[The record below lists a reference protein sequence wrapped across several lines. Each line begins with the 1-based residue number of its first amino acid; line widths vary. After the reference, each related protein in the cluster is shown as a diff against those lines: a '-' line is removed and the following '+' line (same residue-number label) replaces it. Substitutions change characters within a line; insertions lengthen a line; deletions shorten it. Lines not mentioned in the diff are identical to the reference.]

1 MAFSCSSVA
10 CCLTDTL
17 ISMKMDGCQRSMH
30 EQQQNAAN
38 VAVVIV
44 AKTERFT
51 LKEEETETRTEHNS
65 PV

>member
-1 MAFSCSSVA
+1 
-10 CCLTDTL
+10 
-17 ISMKMDGCQRSMH
+17 MKMDGCQRSMH

-38 VAVVIV
+38 VAVLIV